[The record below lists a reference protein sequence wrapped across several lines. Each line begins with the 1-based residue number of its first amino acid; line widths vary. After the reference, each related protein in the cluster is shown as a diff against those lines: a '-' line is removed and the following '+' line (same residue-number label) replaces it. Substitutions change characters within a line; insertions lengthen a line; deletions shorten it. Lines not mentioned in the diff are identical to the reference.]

1 MVYSLNDCV
10 TNDKNYSITTFNHLS
25 TSKNMCILYEWGQII
40 DHFLELFCCIF
51 LVLLTQHVI
60 YKKIDHPSKK
70 ET

>member
-1 MVYSLNDCV
+1 MVYSSNDRV
-10 TNDKNYSITTFNHLS
+10 PNDKNYSITTFNHLS
-25 TSKNMCILYEWGQII
+25 TSKNMCILCEWGQVINL
-40 DHFLELFCCIF
+40 FLELFCYIF